1 MRVIALG
8 HKAQQGKTW
17 GANFLAANLP
27 GHSLVWGIGD
37 GIKVVAR
44 ATEGMGL
51 RKDAP
56 LLQKI
61 GVAYRADDPY
71 VWIKV
76 WHGVVYDNPYL
87 DTVLVPDLRFKNE
100 ARFLR
105 EELGATLVKLIRFH
119 PGSTKRWVADDR
131 PAEHVSETDL
141 DHWDEWDH
149 IIEADS
155 TLSLGAQLT
164 ATFLAPQAPRLRSV
178 TGPLDLPGTA

>member
-1 MRVIALG
+1 
-8 HKAQQGKTW
+8 
-17 GANFLAANLP
+17 
-27 GHSLVWGIGD
+27 
-37 GIKVVAR
+37 
-44 ATEGMGL
+44 MGL

-100 ARFLR
+100 GPLSSRGTWGDPRQAHTFPSRHD
-105 EELGATLVKLIRFH
+105 E
-119 PGSTKRWVADDR
+119 RWVANDR

-164 ATFLAPQAPRLRSV
+164 AKFLAPQAPRLRSV